1 MFRPAREKPIR
12 LGGRPS
18 PASGTAADAAAAI
31 AGPALRAVLR
41 GEDNRARSIVEDY
54 DSETLDA
61 LTAAADRLGAVCR
74 EISGRRS

>member
-1 MFRPAREKPIR
+1 MRPVREKPIR
-12 LGGRPS
+12 LSAPPAPPS
-18 PASGTAADAAAAI
+18 RTARDAAAVI

-41 GEDNRARSIVEDY
+41 GQDNRARSIVEDY